1 MLIRARA
8 FRGRN
13 GMPFRA
19 RRSGGP
25 FGASATSPAGGLL
38 SEEVLRKLERLS
50 LRVRRPLPGGPA
62 GEHLGVG
69 QSTSIEFADHR
80 AYAPGDDF
88 RRIDWNALARL
99 DELSIRLT
107 EPREDVGL
115 YIVLDC
121 STSMTADTGG
131 TAGDGI
137 KARLARQLAAGLAY
151 LALNQ
156 LDVVRVYG
164 LGAGMLARSPRYGG
178 RKQSADVFQMLR
190 SLPSTGGTDIGAAC
204 TAFLAD
210 RPARGL
216 VVVLSDLL
224 NAGDYRSAMRRVV
237 QAGFEVAV
245 VHVLSEAELNPP
257 LRGDVELIDSETGE
271 TLKISMTLETLNTY
285 RRDLAAWQEQIAE
298 FCRSIGIRYV
308 QVDASRSPEAILL
321 GEFRRH
327 GILE

>member
-1 MLIRARA
+1 MLSGLLA
-8 FRGRN
+8 RGRS
-13 GMPFRA
+13 GIRLRGRKGGGPFRA
-19 RRSGGP
+19 AATP
-25 FGASATSPAGGLL
+25 TASGLL

-80 AYAPGDDF
+80 GYSPGDDF
-88 RRIDWNALARL
+88 RRIDWNVLARL

-115 YIVLDC
+115 YVVLDC
-121 STSMTADTGG
+121 STSMAAADGL
-131 TAGDGI
+131 

-190 SLPSTGGTDIGAAC
+190 SLPSTGGTDIAAAC
-204 TAFLAD
+204 AAFLAD
-210 RPARGL
+210 RPARGI
-216 VVVLSDLL
+216 VIVLSDLL
-224 NAGDYRSAMRRVV
+224 NGGEYRSALRRVV

-245 VHVLSEAELNPP
+245 VHVLSGAELNPP

-285 RRDLAAWQEQIAE
+285 RRDLAAWQDQIAE
-298 FCRSIGIRYV
+298 FCRSIGVRYV
-308 QVDASRSPEAILL
+308 QVEAERSAEAILL
-321 GEFRRH
+321 GDFRRH
-327 GILE
+327 GVLE